1 MVDEAYYP
9 IDETIYQVSREFQQ
23 SIDAEQTRTSGEK
36 RGMLLLGLLADGIAA
51 HASGDYY
58 RLRLLLER
66 VARTGQHERETF
78 NALAERHAQTRV
90 NLGIFAQV
98 AEFFRDKVHEPH
110 PWHADLISYA
120 DLALTEFDKLWTTAA
135 IPDPLLEVAETS
147 AVEEQAKA
155 EIALLRSVLRPGKV

>member
-9 IDETIYQVSREFQQ
+9 IDETIYQVSRVFQQ

-36 RGMLLLGLLADGIAA
+36 RGMLLLGLLANGIAA
-51 HASGDYY
+51 HTSGDYY

-90 NLGIFAQV
+90 NLGIFVQV

-120 DLALTEFDKLWTTAA
+120 DPRANR
-135 IPDPLLEVAETS
+135 VRH
-147 AVEEQAKA
+147 AVDHGGHPRTPAGGHRNLCRGGAGE
-155 EIALLRSVLRPGKV
+155 G